1 MKIPLCEISCL
12 CNFLSMICLSM
23 KCLSMKCLL
32 MKCLLMKYLSMK
44 CLSLKCLGHALSF
57 RTIHR
62 AELVDRTLEQYF
74 NFFLYCN
81 FISSTLCNRASNS
94 SLWRSQSSLLVSFR
108 FRLLI
113 SGFLSK
119 TVHLHSLK
127 FKTCPLLHCD
137 TRYTQLVALLLLFF
151 CHSVPAFTI

>member
-74 NFFLYCN
+74 KFF
-81 FISSTLCNRASNS
+81 FILQLHFLHSLQQGFQFFTLKISIFS
-94 SLWRSQSSLLVSFR
+94 
-108 FRLLI
+108 
-113 SGFLSK
+113 SGFLQVSSSDIWFFIK
-119 TVHLHSLK
+119 N
-127 FKTCPLLHCD
+127 CPL
-137 TRYTQLVALLLLFF
+137 TFF
-151 CHSVPAFTI
+151 KI